1 MPNAAR
7 DITGHCVHPG
17 LRRLAK
23 EFGAVERLRPR
34 FTCDAAAAYDAK
46 DLEGLAEVLKS
57 CPPPLL
63 SLGLIQI
70 YHGHLALAA
79 DDTENAIHAYLAAA
93 NSWPGDAAPF
103 YNAAIELAE
112 LGRWDEA
119 AAVVARAPA
128 SFQNIEVCRST
139 ARIIWAR
146 CLNEK

>member
-1 MPNAAR
+1 MCLIKSSPQNQAYR
-7 DITGHCVHPG
+7 KTWCPG
-17 LRRLAK
+17 W
-23 EFGAVERLRPR
+23 FGAVERLRPR

-63 SLGLIQI
+63 SLGMIQI

-79 DDTENAIHAYLAAA
+79 GDAENAIHAYVAAA
-93 NSWPGDAAPF
+93 NCWPDDAAPF
-103 YNAAIELAE
+103 HNAAIELAE

-128 SFQNIEVCRST
+128 AFHEIEVCRST
-139 ARIIWAR
+139 ARIVAAR
-146 CLNEK
+146 CISEK